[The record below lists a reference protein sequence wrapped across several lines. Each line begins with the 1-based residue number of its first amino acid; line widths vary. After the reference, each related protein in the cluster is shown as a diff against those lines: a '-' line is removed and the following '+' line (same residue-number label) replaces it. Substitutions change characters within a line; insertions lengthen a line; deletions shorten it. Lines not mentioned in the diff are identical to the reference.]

1 MRMREPSTGRPRNLG
16 LILCLGTIAG
26 CGPAPEEIAGS
37 VLSVLPVAYVV
48 CLLLVIGL
56 ARRWAPR
63 VPEADIDWLRPWQ
76 AVGVSAL
83 CLLGVVAAEPGIVA
97 LAAWTVTGLLA
108 GCACLL
114 ARIGIA
120 LRAPELIRWSAAGAA
135 LVVALVHALVFVL
148 EPAAG
153 RAITDAGSA
162 VFWFVGRWL
171 GPVVAVVLVCEAA
184 IRNPR

>member
-1 MRMREPSTGRPRNLG
+1 MREPSTGRPRTLA
-16 LILCLGTIAG
+16 LLCCLAPSAG
-26 CGPAPEEIAGS
+26 CGPAPNAIAGS

-76 AVGVSAL
+76 AVGASAL
-83 CLLGVVAAEPGIVA
+83 CLLGVVAAEPRVVA

-114 ARIGIA
+114 ARIGVA
-120 LRAPELIRWSAAGAA
+120 LRARELIRWSAAGAA
-135 LVVALVHALVFVL
+135 LLVALVHALVFVL

-153 RAITDAGSA
+153 RAITDASSA
-162 VFWFVGRWL
+162 VFWLGGRWL
-171 GPVVAVVLVCEAA
+171 GPVVAAALVCEAA
-184 IRNPR
+184 IRNSR

>member
-1 MRMREPSTGRPRNLG
+1 MREPTTGRPRILG
-16 LILCLGTIAG
+16 LICCLVTIAG

-37 VLSVLPVAYVV
+37 VLSVLPIAYVV

-63 VPEADIDWLRPWQ
+63 VPAADIDWLRPWQ
-76 AVGVSAL
+76 AVGVSVL
-83 CLLGVVAAEPGIVA
+83 CLLGVVAAEPEIVA

-114 ARIGIA
+114 ARIGVA
-120 LRAPELIRWSAAGAA
+120 LRARELIRWSAAPAA
-135 LVVALVHALVFVL
+135 LVMALVHGLVFVL
-148 EPAAG
+148 EPAVG
-153 RAITDAGSA
+153 RAITDASSA
-162 VFWFVGRWL
+162 AFWLGGRWL
-171 GPVVAVVLVCEAA
+171 GPIVAVALICEAA